1 MFATQFSSLSFLNN
15 WRTKLTYFFITPMI
29 NLVLLVLI
37 NMQFSNQF
45 NWDVA
50 ISSIAIDAAVLTL
63 ETFCSAVIT
72 DANLKIDFEL
82 IAKKPF
88 SFRYWLTKCIVA
100 IIIGCTLALI
110 NLFLLYLVGAP
121 LDIIGRALL
130 MLPLLCLYGCA
141 LGFVS
146 WAISWQMN
154 DPYFLENIFSSLAQL
169 ISGVLVV
176 ISAYPD
182 WLKAIALLFP
192 FAEPVTYIKTGHANL
207 IYSIFITFI
216 WLIIGIFAYIIQI
229 KPVLAKGKHHY

>member
-1 MFATQFSSLSFLNN
+1 
-15 WRTKLTYFFITPMI
+15 MI

-50 ISSIAIDAAVLTL
+50 ISSIAIDAAVLAL

-82 IAKKPF
+82 IAKRPF
-88 SFRYWLTKCIVA
+88 SIRYWLTKCIVA

-192 FAEPVTYIKTGHANL
+192 FAEPVTYIKTGGAKL
-207 IYSIFITFI
+207 AYSVFITLI